1 MKRSFVLSFV
11 LLLTLLLVF
20 PQPLLADS
28 VQRNDSNSATVSLKG
43 GNAAEDEIEIVKKVA
58 PDGWPKFVPSRGG
71 KPHAAKGVLG
81 TPLPEGGKRYAVV
94 VGISDY
100 PGDEMDIHYADD
112 DAILMASVLSAS
124 YGFDEV
130 RLLVDGA
137 ATRDAILGAIEEI
150 RGLESADD
158 EVVFFFSGHAA
169 RLTPARGQG
178 QVGIVTWGAEQP
190 VPYPEFVWDKDLKTA
205 FKGFETDRIISIFDS
220 CLAGGMSELA
230 GNGRIVCMASTQN
243 GYAAEY
249 GQAYGPPLPG
259 IGQVNHGFF
268 TYFFAVLGM
277 QYGMA
282 DVYDHDGNPATMD
295 VTIEE
300 AFDFAR
306 ANLETM
312 SLAFPELWQIPTI
325 GDHFPRDLSL

>member
-1 MKRSFVLSFV
+1 MKRFFVLSFV
-11 LLLTLLLVF
+11 LLLTLLLAL
-20 PQPLLADS
+20 PQPLMAES
-28 VQRNDSNSATVSLKG
+28 RQRNDSNSTTVSLKG
-43 GNAAEDEIEIVKKVA
+43 GNAAGEEIEIVKKVA
-58 PDGWPKFVPSRGG
+58 PAGWPKFVPSRGG
-71 KPHAAKGVLG
+71 KPVAAKGVLG

-112 DAILMASVLSAS
+112 DAILVASVLGAG

-150 RGLESADD
+150 SALESADD
-158 EVVFFFSGHAA
+158 EVVFFFSGHGAK
-169 RLTPARGQG
+169 LTPARGQA

-190 VPYPEFVWDKDLKTA
+190 VPYPEFIWDKELRTA
-205 FKGFETDRIISIFDS
+205 FKGFETDRIICIFDC
-220 CLAGGMSELA
+220 CLAGAMTDLA
-230 GNGRIVCMASTQN
+230 GKGRIICMATTQN

-249 GQAYGPPLPG
+249 GEAYGPPIPG

-268 TYFFAVLGM
+268 TYFFVVLGM

-282 DVYDHDGNPATMD
+282 DVYDHDGNPATPD

-300 AFDFAR
+300 AYDFTR
-306 ANLETM
+306 ANLQAM